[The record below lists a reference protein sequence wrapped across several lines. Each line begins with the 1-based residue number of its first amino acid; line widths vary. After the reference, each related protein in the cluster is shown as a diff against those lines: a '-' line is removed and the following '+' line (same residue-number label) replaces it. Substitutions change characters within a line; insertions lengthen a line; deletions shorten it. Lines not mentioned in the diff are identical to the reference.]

1 MYNLYQKMLLYCLII
16 FSCNIILKNNFV
28 WVQLKCVDV
37 IIILKYFLI
46 KMIYINNKN
55 NRKLIFSEKVYVS
68 YYICI
73 YMFEFFFLLIDFKYY
88 NVKLKF

>member
-1 MYNLYQKMLLYCLII
+1 
-16 FSCNIILKNNFV
+16 
-28 WVQLKCVDV
+28 
-37 IIILKYFLI
+37 
-46 KMIYINNKN
+46 MIYINNKN

-73 YMFEFFFLLIDFKYY
+73 YVWIFFLLIDFKYY

>member
-1 MYNLYQKMLLYCLII
+1 
-16 FSCNIILKNNFV
+16 
-28 WVQLKCVDV
+28 
-37 IIILKYFLI
+37 
-46 KMIYINNKN
+46 MIYINNKN

>member
-16 FSCNIILKNNFV
+16 FSVYVVMYSCNIILKNNFV

-73 YMFEFFFLLIDFKYY
+73 Y
-88 NVKLKF
+88 V